1 MTMGAIG
8 ASEIISIVLL
18 FVGLIS
24 LVIGIITSKRK
35 DKSEAEISR
44 DIFKSKGVV
53 IGIIILLVLVV
64 KTILKL

>member
-1 MTMGAIG
+1 MGAIG
-8 ASEIISIVLL
+8 ASEIISLVLL

-35 DKSEAEISR
+35 DKAEAEISR

-53 IGIIILLVLVV
+53 IGIIILIVLVV

>member
-1 MTMGAIG
+1 MGAIG
-8 ASEIISIVLL
+8 ASEIISLVLL
-18 FVGLIS
+18 SVGLIS

-35 DKSEAEISR
+35 DKAEAEISR
-44 DIFKSKGVV
+44 DILKSKGVV

>member
-1 MTMGAIG
+1 MGAIG
-8 ASEIISIVLL
+8 ASEIISLVLL

-35 DKSEAEISR
+35 DKAEAEISR
-44 DIFKSKGVV
+44 DIFRSKGVV

>member
-1 MTMGAIG
+1 MGAIG
-8 ASEIISIVLL
+8 ASEIISLVLL

-35 DKSEAEISR
+35 DRAEAEISR

-53 IGIIILLVLVV
+53 IGIIILLVIVV

>member
-1 MTMGAIG
+1 MGAIG
-8 ASEIISIVLL
+8 ASEIISLVLL

-24 LVIGIITSKRK
+24 LVIGIITPKRK
-35 DKSEAEISR
+35 DKAEAEISR

>member
-1 MTMGAIG
+1 MGAIG
-8 ASEIISIVLL
+8 ASEIISLVLL

-35 DKSEAEISR
+35 DKAEAAISR

>member
-1 MTMGAIG
+1 MGAIG
-8 ASEIISIVLL
+8 ASEIISLVLL

-35 DKSEAEISR
+35 NKAEAEISR

>member
-8 ASEIISIVLL
+8 ASEIISLVLL

-35 DKSEAEISR
+35 DKAEAEISR

-53 IGIIILLVLVV
+53 VGIIILLVLVV

>member
-1 MTMGAIG
+1 MGTIG

-35 DKSEAEISR
+35 DKAEAEISR
-44 DIFKSKGVV
+44 DIFRSKGVV

>member
-1 MTMGAIG
+1 MTMGVIG
-8 ASEIISIVLL
+8 ASEIISLVLL

-35 DKSEAEISR
+35 DKAEAEISR

>member
-1 MTMGAIG
+1 MAMGAIG
-8 ASEIISIVLL
+8 ASEIISLVLL

-35 DKSEAEISR
+35 DKAEAEISR

>member
-8 ASEIISIVLL
+8 ASEIISLLLL

-35 DKSEAEISR
+35 DKAEAEISR
-44 DIFKSKGVV
+44 EIFKSKGVV

>member
-35 DKSEAEISR
+35 DKAEAEISR

>member
-1 MTMGAIG
+1 MGTIG
-8 ASEIISIVLL
+8 TSEIISIALL

-24 LVIGIITSKRK
+24 LIIGIITSKRK
-35 DKSEAEISR
+35 DSAEAEISR
-44 DIFKSKGVV
+44 DILRSKGVV

>member
-1 MTMGAIG
+1 MGAIG
-8 ASEIISIVLL
+8 ASETISLVLL

-35 DKSEAEISR
+35 DRAEAEISR

>member
-1 MTMGAIG
+1 MGTIG
-8 ASEIISIVLL
+8 TSEIISIALL

-24 LVIGIITSKRK
+24 LIIGIITSKRK
-35 DKSEAEISR
+35 DSAEAEISR
-44 DIFKSKGVV
+44 DIFRSKGAV

>member
-1 MTMGAIG
+1 MGAIG
-8 ASEIISIVLL
+8 ASEIISLVLL

-24 LVIGIITSKRK
+24 LVIGIITAIRK
-35 DKSEAEISR
+35 DKAEAEISR

>member
-1 MTMGAIG
+1 MGTIG
-8 ASEIISIVLL
+8 TSEIISIALL

-35 DKSEAEISR
+35 DKAEAEISR
-44 DIFKSKGVV
+44 DIFRSKGVV

>member
-1 MTMGAIG
+1 MG
-8 ASEIISIVLL
+8 ASEIISLVLL

-35 DKSEAEISR
+35 DKAEAEISR

>member
-1 MTMGAIG
+1 MGAIG
-8 ASEIISIVLL
+8 ASEIISLVLL

-35 DKSEAEISR
+35 DRAEAEISR

>member
-8 ASEIISIVLL
+8 ASEIISLVLL

-35 DKSEAEISR
+35 DKAEAEISR

-53 IGIIILLVLVV
+53 IGIIILIVLVV

>member
-1 MTMGAIG
+1 MGTIG
-8 ASEIISIVLL
+8 TSEIISIALL

-24 LVIGIITSKRK
+24 LIIGIIKSKRK
-35 DKSEAEISR
+35 DSAEAEISR
-44 DIFKSKGVV
+44 DIFRSKGVV

>member
-1 MTMGAIG
+1 MGAIG
-8 ASEIISIVLL
+8 ASEIISLVLL

-35 DKSEAEISR
+35 DKAEAEISR

-53 IGIIILLVLVV
+53 VGIIILLVLVV

>member
-8 ASEIISIVLL
+8 ASEIISLVLL
-18 FVGLIS
+18 FIGLIS

-35 DKSEAEISR
+35 DKAEAEISR

>member
-1 MTMGAIG
+1 MIAIG

-35 DKSEAEISR
+35 DKAEAEISR

>member
-1 MTMGAIG
+1 MGAIG

-35 DKSEAEISR
+35 DTSEAEISR
-44 DIFKSKGVV
+44 EIFKSKGAV